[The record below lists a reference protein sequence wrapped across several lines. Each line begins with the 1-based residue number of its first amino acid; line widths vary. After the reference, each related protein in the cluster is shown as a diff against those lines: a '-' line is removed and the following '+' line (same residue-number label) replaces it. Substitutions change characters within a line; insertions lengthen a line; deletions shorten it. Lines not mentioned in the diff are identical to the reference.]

1 MQFVD
6 AVGEHL
12 PGNAR
17 EILAQ
22 RHRFERNSECIGQ
35 FASLTEQFEADFGY
49 TGAVKFAI
57 Y

>member
-12 PGNAR
+12 LGNAR

-22 RHRFERNSECIGQ
+22 RHRFERNAEGVGKL
-35 FASLTEQFEADFGY
+35 ASLTEQFEADFGY
-49 TGAVKFAI
+49 TGAVKFAV